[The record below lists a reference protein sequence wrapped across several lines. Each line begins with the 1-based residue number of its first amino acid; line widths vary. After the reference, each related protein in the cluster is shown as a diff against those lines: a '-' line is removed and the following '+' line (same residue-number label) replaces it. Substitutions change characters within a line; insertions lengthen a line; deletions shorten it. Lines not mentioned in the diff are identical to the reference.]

1 MAKRFLATLSA
12 LSIGFASPAYSA
24 ISSTSCAPLK
34 EALDSLS
41 EVWGEEPA
49 EAGAALNIKVLRVVN
64 PQTGSFSVLAVNSD
78 GVACLI
84 DAGMERKS

>member
-1 MAKRFLATLSA
+1 MAARFTIITSA
-12 LSIGFASPAYSA
+12 LSIGFASPAFSA
-24 ISSTSCAPLK
+24 LSSTSCAPLK
-34 EALDSLS
+34 EALASLS

-49 EAGAALNIKVLRVVN
+49 DAGAALNIKILRVVN

>member
-1 MAKRFLATLSA
+1 MACRFLLTMAA

-24 ISSTSCAPLK
+24 LSSTSCAPLK

-49 EAGAALNIKVLRVVN
+49 DAGAALNIKILRVVN
-64 PQTGSFSVLAVNSD
+64 PKTGSFSVLAVNSD

-84 DAGMERKS
+84 DAGQERKS

>member
-1 MAKRFLATLSA
+1 MACRFLLTMAA
-12 LSIGFASPAYSA
+12 LSIGFPSPAYSA
-24 ISSTSCAPLK
+24 LSSTSCAPLK

-49 EAGAALNIKVLRVVN
+49 DAGAALNIKILRVVN

-84 DAGMERKS
+84 DAGQERKS

>member
-1 MAKRFLATLSA
+1 MAARLIVITAA
-12 LSIGFASPAYSA
+12 LSIGFAGPAFSA
-24 ISSTSCAPLK
+24 LGSTSCAPLK
-34 EALDSLS
+34 EALQNLS

-49 EAGAALNIKVLRVVN
+49 EAGAALNIKILRVVN
-64 PQTGSFSVLAVNSD
+64 PKTGSFSVLAVNSD

>member
-1 MAKRFLATLSA
+1 MATRFLITLSA

-24 ISSTSCAPLK
+24 LSSTSCAPLK
-34 EALDSLS
+34 EALASLS

-49 EAGAALNIKVLRVVN
+49 AAGGALGVKILRVEN
-64 PQTGSFSVLAVNSD
+64 AQTGSFSVLAVNSD

>member
-1 MAKRFLATLSA
+1 MAARLIVITAA
-12 LSIGFASPAYSA
+12 LSIGFASPAFSA
-24 ISSTSCAPLK
+24 LSSTSCAPLK

-49 EAGAALNIKVLRVVN
+49 DAGAALNIKILRVVN

-84 DAGMERKS
+84 EAGQERKS

>member
-1 MAKRFLATLSA
+1 MATRFLIITAV

-24 ISSTSCAPLK
+24 LTSTSCAPLK